1 MSTLT
6 QASYQWATRPLEER
20 FTSLPAMREKLEE
33 LREYSR
39 ASVVSSRGLSAIP
52 TAESPRDHDR
62 GPERPHGRPD

>member
-6 QASYQWATRPLEER
+6 QASHQWATRPLEER

-52 TAESPRDHDR
+52 TASPR
-62 GPERPHGRPD
+62 